1 MDRRLSGKRHEG
13 YTDGAAEVKAVDQP
27 PRIRVLLADDHAV
40 VREGFAAILSY
51 QQDVEVVGQ
60 AADGPEAV
68 ALYRKLHPDLLLVDL
83 RMPGLSGV
91 EVITTIRAEDPEAR
105 AIVLTTF
112 DGDEDIFRALEAG
125 ARGYLLKDSTTTE
138 LLDAI
143 RVVHTGGRRVPPEV
157 AARLVERATSGPSLS
172 AREIEVLR
180 LVAAGKTNKEIA
192 SALFISEGTVKTHVN
207 SIHEKLGVRD
217 RTEAVM
223 TALRRGILHL

>member
-1 MDRRLSGKRHEG
+1 
-13 YTDGAAEVKAVDQP
+13 
-27 PRIRVLLADDHAV
+27 
-40 VREGFAAILSY
+40 
-51 QQDVEVVGQ
+51 
-60 AADGPEAV
+60 
-68 ALYRKLHPDLLLVDL
+68 
-83 RMPGLSGV
+83 V

>member
-1 MDRRLSGKRHEG
+1 
-13 YTDGAAEVKAVDQP
+13 VDQP
-27 PRIRVLLADDHAV
+27 ARIRVLLADDHAV
-40 VREGFAAILSY
+40 VREGFAAILGY
-51 QQDVEVVGQ
+51 QSDMEVVGQ
-60 AADGPEAV
+60 AADGAAAI
-68 ALYRKLHPDLLLVDL
+68 ALYRKLQPDLLLVDL
-83 RMPGLSGV
+83 RMPGQSGV
-91 EVITTIRAEDPEAR
+91 EVITAIRSEHPAAR

-138 LLDAI
+138 LLEAI
-143 RVVHTGGRRVPPEV
+143 HAVYAGERRVPPEV
-157 AARLVERATSGPSLS
+157 AARLVDRATSGPSLS
-172 AREIEVLR
+172 TREIEVLR

>member
-1 MDRRLSGKRHEG
+1 V
-13 YTDGAAEVKAVDQP
+13 AVKSVDQP
-27 PRIRVLLADDHAV
+27 PRIRILLADDHAI
-40 VREGFAAILSY
+40 VREGFAAILRS
-51 QQDVEVVGQ
+51 QPDIEVVGQ
-60 AADGPEAV
+60 AADGNAAV
-68 ALYRKLHPDLLLVDL
+68 AWFRKLHPDLLLVDL

-91 EVITTIRAEDPEAR
+91 EVITAIRTEDPAAR

-125 ARGYLLKDSTTTE
+125 ARGYLLKDSSTAE

-143 RVVHTGGRRVPPEV
+143 HIVHAGERRVPPEV
-157 AARLVERATSGPSLS
+157 AARLVERASSGPALS
-172 AREIEVLR
+172 PREIEVLR
-180 LVAAGKTNKEIA
+180 LIAAGKTNKEIA

-223 TALRRGILHL
+223 TALRRGILHM